1 MAARKLEDEIE
12 AAVRRRDYHQA
23 GRLEWIRRHGN
34 APPYVGGQGRDGD
47 DVEGDGSMVLAL
59 ALAAICGALVY
70 AFIEGAVDLFGGGS

>member
-34 APPYVGGQGRDGD
+34 APPYVGGQGRSAD
-47 DVEGDGSMVLAL
+47 DVEGDGSMVLVL
-59 ALAAICGALVY
+59 VLAAICGALVY
-70 AFIEGAVDLFGGGS
+70 AFCVGAMAMFGGGQ